1 MSRGPRPPRLLA
13 ATLAIALLAL
23 AGVAAPQDSLET
35 AKRKE
40 LEAIQRAA
48 REKREAA
55 QKLKVREGQEMTKLR
70 RTEKELGTTRRRLQ
84 KLQRQRQTLG
94 NQLDITEANLERSL
108 HSLGQQQSLL
118 ARRLRRA
125 YMTGAGREL
134 EFLLSTQSFAQ
145 LLARW
150 DYLVMIAQQDQVILD
165 GIRGEKEQVEADKLK
180 LESNLRAVTRNESQ
194 TTASSKRLANLR
206 EQRATTVASIQNQR
220 AAFEAAARELERTA
234 ASIKSLLARLEKQ
247 RIDNE
252 KTGRSP
258 QPYAGDFARGQGQL
272 DWPVRGDLVGRF
284 GNEVHPKWG
293 TVTPNNG
300 IDIACA
306 VGTAVR
312 AVAKGRVD
320 FVSDDYGTYGQM
332 VLLNHGDGFYTMYAH
347 LSTIAVSVNQEV
359 IAGATIGRSGD
370 TGSLK
375 GPVLHFEVR
384 KGGAALDPMGWLR

>member
-194 TTASSKRLANLR
+194 TTASSKRLATLR
-206 EQRATTVASIQNQR
+206 ELRATTVASIQNQR